1 MEVPVNTLGKI
12 HDKRRPLRMML
23 RLSVVVLSIVLL
35 YSISY
40 DILHSVSFIA
50 DERYLG
56 LQFWICV
63 FFIFEAV
70 LEWAISPDRKR
81 ALLPMIAL
89 VIVCVPYTS
98 IIHHFQW
105 HVSPVIYYI
114 LRVLPIVRLAAVF
127 AVLWGVMEKNWV
139 TGMFVTYIVILVIL
153 LYVLSLMFYVEE
165 HSVNKM
171 VYDYWQSLWYSV
183 MQMNTCGSNISPVTS
198 TGKVIGIVLS
208 VAGLIMFPVFTVFF
222 TRAFEKTRASSRP
235 D

>member
-1 MEVPVNTLGKI
+1 
-12 HDKRRPLRMML
+12 
-23 RLSVVVLSIVLL
+23 
-35 YSISY
+35 
-40 DILHSVSFIA
+40 
-50 DERYLG
+50 
-56 LQFWICV
+56 
-63 FFIFEAV
+63 
-70 LEWAISPDRKR
+70 
-81 ALLPMIAL
+81 
-89 VIVCVPYTS
+89 
-98 IIHHFQW
+98 
-105 HVSPVIYYI
+105 
-114 LRVLPIVRLAAVF
+114 
-127 AVLWGVMEKNWV
+127 
-139 TGMFVTYIVILVIL
+139 MFVTYIVILVIL